1 MSRNNKE
8 LSLKRAK
15 RTRYNLKKRAGGK
28 PRLSVFRSASNLYA
42 QVIDDSAGITLASAS
57 TLEKEWSGSKSRC
70 NIESAKKIGL
80 LIAKRLLEKSIAEVV
95 FDKGP
100 YLYHGKVKALADAAR
115 DGGLKF

>member
-15 RTRYNLKKRAGGK
+15 RTRYNLKKKAGGK
-28 PRLSVFRSASNLYA
+28 PRLSVFRSSSNLYA
-42 QVIDDSAGITLASAS
+42 QVIDDIAGVTLASAS
-57 TLEKEWSGSKSRC
+57 TLEKDWSATKAKC
-70 NIESAKKIGL
+70 NIESAKKIGA
-80 LIAKRLLEKSIAEVV
+80 LIAKRLLEKNVVEVV

-115 DGGLKF
+115 EGGLKF